1 MANVHQPNDA
11 TSKPSASGIGLALG
25 GGGARGLAHI
35 LILEAFDELGIK
47 PAIIAGTSIGAIFGA
62 AYAAG
67 LTAAEIRKRSEEI
80 LSNPAEIARRLFS
93 SATASWKDLLTFR
106 PSFPGALIN
115 PQSLIEI
122 VFPEATAKKFTE
134 LKIPLRVIAT
144 DYGKQVSVIL
154 QGGTLAPAI
163 AASMALPALFRPVER
178 DGLILV
184 DGGLTNPLP
193 YDIMQTECAITVAVD
208 VTGLRTANN
217 DRKPNALEAILGTSQ
232 IMQNAIIREKLKRH
246 TPDILIRPPVD
257 DFRILEFYRIRKILT
272 AAEPIKD
279 ELKRALQARLSGGR
293 EKTI

>member
-1 MANVHQPNDA
+1 MASAHQSDGAIVKSP
-11 TSKPSASGIGLALG
+11 ASSVGLALG

-122 VFPEATAKKFTE
+122 IFPEAAAKEFTE

-193 YDIMQTECAITVAVD
+193 YDIVKPDCAITVAVD
-208 VTGLRTANN
+208 VTGLRTPNN
-217 DRKPNALEAILGTSQ
+217 NRKPNALEAVLGTSQ
-232 IMQNAIIREKLKRH
+232 IMQNAIIREKLKRQQ
-246 TPDILIRPPVD
+246 PDILIRPPVD
-257 DFRILEFYRIRKILT
+257 DFRILEFYRIGKIL
-272 AAEPIKD
+272 AASTPVKD
-279 ELKRALQARLSGGR
+279 ELKRALEARLSGGR
-293 EKTI
+293 EKTP

>member
-1 MANVHQPNDA
+1 MPSTHQPDEA
-11 TSKPSASGIGLALG
+11 TSKPSNGGIGLALG

-67 LTAAEIRKRSEEI
+67 LPAKEIAGRCDDI
-80 LSNPAEIARRLFS
+80 LSRPAEIARKLFS
-93 SATASWKDLLTFR
+93 STTASWKDLLTFR
-106 PSFPGALIN
+106 PSFPAALIN

-122 VFPEATAKKFTE
+122 IFPEAAAKEFTE
-134 LKIPLRVIAT
+134 LKIPLRVVAT
-144 DYGKQVSVIL
+144 DYRKQVSVIL

-163 AASMALPALFRPVER
+163 AASMALPALFRAVER

-193 YDIMQTECAITVAVD
+193 YDIVQTECAITVAVD
-208 VTGLRTANN
+208 VTGLRTVNS

-232 IMQNAIIREKLKRH
+232 IMQNAIIREKLKRKH
-246 TPDILIRPPVD
+246 PDILISPPVD
-257 DFRILEFYRIRKILT
+257 DFRILEFYRIRKIL
-272 AAEPIKD
+272 AASMPVKD
-279 ELKRALQARLSGGR
+279 ELKRALEARLSAAG